1 MKGQELPGA
10 QRLLHEYGERCE
22 CFSQLC
28 CGGSSGRGCRS
39 GLRTA
44 PGPALGQGT
53 ATARHPGPPCFFRFA
68 SRAPRL
74 SLGQPGFKDK
84 RSVKMAQRLGQKGC
98 LAATAIRKPWWWCPG
113 TQRDVTSRQ
122 LCCESSV
129 TDNG

>member
-10 QRLLHEYGERCE
+10 QHLLHEYGERCE

-53 ATARHPGPPCFFRFA
+53 ATARHPGTTLL
-68 SRAPRL
+68 L
-74 SLGQPGFKDK
+74 SFCLQG
-84 RSVKMAQRLGQKGC
+84 AQAQFGP
-98 LAATAIRKPWWWCPG
+98 AW
-113 TQRDVTSRQ
+113 V
-122 LCCESSV
+122 
-129 TDNG
+129 